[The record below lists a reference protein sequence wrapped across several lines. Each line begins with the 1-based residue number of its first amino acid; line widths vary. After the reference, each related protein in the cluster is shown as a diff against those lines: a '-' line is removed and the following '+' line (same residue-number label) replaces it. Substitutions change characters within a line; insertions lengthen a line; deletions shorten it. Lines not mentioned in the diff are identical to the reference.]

1 MAYRELELTLL
12 SARDL
17 KNVNLI
23 TRMDVYAVVTI
34 SGDPLTRQ
42 CTAPDPS
49 GGRNPCWNATLRFA
63 VPPTAAAAVGGCLHV
78 LLRAE
83 RVLGDRDVGEVIIPL
98 ADLLAGAPTSGP
110 QQPQLASYQVRKV
123 HRWEPR
129 GMLNVSYR
137 LGPVVAPVAEPQE
150 KPPVVMAYPVGVPSS
165 QPPRPPADAYPPP
178 PPPRA
183 PAPAPGQPP
192 RNGQSNRL
200 GPEGPTQVC
209 VGPHTQII
217 LGAHTGPPPTG
228 TTTMSPARSNNS
240 PRKLDGARP
249 KQHAHH
255 DDTAAYA
262 PTQPIISPRMED
274 RSRPRVFSPHHTQVG
289 SFREAEVTS
298 QRVAVPPSKEPLT
311 SPHPPSRHPPASTF
325 SSRSSSS
332 SSSSPYAS
340 GYPFA
345 VSPCSSAHSSAP
357 SPYSSTHRSTPSPH
371 SPPVQQVARDEF
383 GARAISHTN
392 ASPRSPSQPAVRD
405 ALGDRAIRHTNSYSA
420 STPRATVS
428 S

>member
-49 GGRNPCWNATLRFA
+49 GGRNPCWNTTLRFS
-63 VPPTAAAAVGGCLHV
+63 VPPTAAAAAGGCLHV

-150 KPPVVMAYPVGVPSS
+150 KPTVVMAYPVGVPSS

-178 PPPRA
+178 PRPPADAYPPPPPPRPAAVHAAKHEEA

-192 RNGQSNRL
+192 RNGKSNRL
-200 GPEGPTQVC
+200 GLEGPTQVC

-249 KQHAHH
+249 KQDPHH

-274 RSRPRVFSPHHTQVG
+274 RSRPRVFSQHHTQVG

-298 QRVAVPPSKEPLT
+298 ERVAVPPSKEPLT
-311 SPHPPSRHPPASTF
+311 SPNPPSRHPPASTF
-325 SSRSSSS
+325 PSRSSSS

-357 SPYSSTHRSTPSPH
+357 SSYSLTHRSTPSPH
-371 SPPVQQVARDEF
+371 STPVQQVARDEF
-383 GARAISHTN
+383 GARAT
-392 ASPRSPSQPAVRD
+392 
-405 ALGDRAIRHTNSYSA
+405 RHTNSYSA
-420 STPRATVS
+420 SNPRATVS